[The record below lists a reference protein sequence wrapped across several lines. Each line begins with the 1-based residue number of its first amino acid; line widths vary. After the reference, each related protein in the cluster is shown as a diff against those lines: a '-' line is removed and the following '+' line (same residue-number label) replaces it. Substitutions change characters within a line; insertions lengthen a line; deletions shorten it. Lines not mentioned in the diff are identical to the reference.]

1 MSGTPRVLLVG
12 MMGSGKTTI
21 GRLLAR
27 RLGWRHVDSDAQV
40 EAATGRGVAQI
51 FAEEGEAAF
60 RVQEARALAEA
71 VASPEPSVVS
81 VAGGAVL
88 DPANRALIRDAGCVV
103 WLRAR
108 PVTLAR
114 RVGSGAGRPLLDG
127 DPAGNLA
134 RLDAVRRPLYEEVAE
149 HAVDVDD
156 LAPEKVVDMI
166 AEWCADAVTLSG
178 KGEAG

>member
-1 MSGTPRVLLVG
+1 MSGTPRILLVG
-12 MMGSGKTTI
+12 MMGSGKTTV

-27 RLGWRHVDSDAQV
+27 RLGWRHVDSDTQV

-71 VASPEPSVVS
+71 LASPDPSVVS

-88 DPANRALIRDAGCVV
+88 DANNRALIRDAGCVV

-108 PVTLAR
+108 PGTLAG
-114 RVGSGAGRPLLDG
+114 RVGSGAGRPLLER

-134 RLDAVRRPLYEEVAE
+134 RLDAVRRPLYEEVAD

-156 LAPEKVVDMI
+156 LAPEKVVDLI
-166 AEWCADAVTLSG
+166 AAWCAET
-178 KGEAG
+178 AGAG